1 METQHT
7 HLRRL
12 PVTLPQEV
20 GIIYFV
26 TCCTDNRRKLFMD
39 KGAARSVINE
49 ISKSRE
55 LLKWL
60 VGGVVVMPDHVHLFC
75 SPPDRYDHDLSRFIG
90 AWRSAVSRQRKGRDG
105 DAPVW
110 QKSFFDHILR
120 SDRSDESY
128 GNKWEYV
135 RQNPERAG
143 LSDFQRWFEIDEI
156 EH

>member
-1 METQHT
+1 MESRK

-12 PVTLPQEV
+12 PVTLPHEV

-26 TCCTDNRRKLFMD
+26 TCCTDERRKLFTNE
-39 KGAARSVINE
+39 GAVRLVLDE
-49 ISKSRE
+49 FSKSRA

-75 SPPDRYDHDLSRFIG
+75 SPPDRHDHDLSRFLG
-90 AWRSAVSRQRKGRDG
+90 AWRAAVSRQLRLQGLEE
-105 DAPVW
+105 PFW
-110 QKSFFDHILR
+110 QKSFLDHLL
-120 SDRSDESY
+120 RSDESY

-143 LSDFQRWFEIDEI
+143 LSDFQRWFELDQIA
-156 EH
+156 HR

>member
-1 METQHT
+1 METRRK
-7 HLRRL
+7 HLHRL
-12 PVTLPQEV
+12 LVTLPHEV

-26 TCCTDNRRKLFMD
+26 TCCTDERRKLFMD
-39 KGAARSVINE
+39 RGAARLVINE

-75 SPPDRYDHDLSRFIG
+75 CPSDRYDHDLSRFIG
-90 AWRSAVSRQRKGRDG
+90 AWRSAVSRQLKVRDRE
-105 DAPVW
+105 ALVW
-110 QKSFFDHILR
+110 QKSFFDHLL
-120 SDRSDESY
+120 RSDESY

-143 LSDFQRWFEIDEI
+143 LSDFQRWFEIDEL
-156 EH
+156 ER

>member
-1 METQHT
+1 METRHK

-12 PVTLPQEV
+12 PVTLPHEV

-26 TCCTDNRRKLFMD
+26 TCCTDKRRKLFID
-39 KGAARSVINE
+39 KGAARLVINE

-75 SPPDRYDHDLSRFIG
+75 CPPNRYDHDLSRFIG
-90 AWRSAVSRQRKGRDG
+90 GWRSAVSRQLKVRDG
-105 DAPVW
+105 EASVW
-110 QKSFFDHILR
+110 QKSFFDHIL
-120 SDRSDESY
+120 RSDESY

-143 LSDFQRWFEIDEI
+143 LSDFERWFEIDEL
-156 EH
+156 ER